1 VINLKL
7 PREIPQ
13 LLLDIGA
20 SLNLYLS
27 STKNSTMREE
37 SSTSQMKKE
46 KSQVKFKSNYKR
58 KRSFLG
64 RKMFSQTLSSKTPRN
79 ASRGINST

>member
-1 VINLKL
+1 
-7 PREIPQ
+7 
-13 LLLDIGA
+13 
-20 SLNLYLS
+20 
-27 STKNSTMREE
+27 MREE